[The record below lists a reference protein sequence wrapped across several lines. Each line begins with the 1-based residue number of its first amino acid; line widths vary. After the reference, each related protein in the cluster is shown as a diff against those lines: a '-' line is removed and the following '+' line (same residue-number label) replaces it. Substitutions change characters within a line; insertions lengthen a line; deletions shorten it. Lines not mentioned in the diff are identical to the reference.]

1 MNELKKIE
9 RNRKEIEEIGKEL
22 IKVKLFLKD
31 VIKHIILNNL
41 RQYMFVIIILK
52 MVLLIWKW

>member
-9 RNRKEIEEIGKEL
+9 RNRKEIEEIGKKL
-22 IKVKLFLKD
+22 IKVKLFLKN

-52 MVLLIWKW
+52 MVLLI